1 MKKEPIRQ
9 CVGCGE
15 ARPKAA
21 LVRIVKAPDATV
33 FLDRSGKANGR
44 GAYICHNSECYKK
57 AIKNRRFEKAFSMA
71 IPEEVSAQIIKE
83 IEENEQ

>member
-15 ARPKAA
+15 AKPKAA
-21 LVRIVKAPDATV
+21 LLRIVKAPDGSV

-57 AIKNRRFEKAFSMA
+57 AVKNHRFEKAFSLA
-71 IPEEVSAQIIKE
+71 VPETVSIQIIKE
-83 IEENEQ
+83 IEADEQ

>member
-15 ARPKAA
+15 AKPKAA

-44 GAYICHNSECYKK
+44 GAYICKSTACLKK
-57 AIKNRRFEKAFSMA
+57 ARLKKRLESSLECE
-71 IPEEVSAQIIKE
+71 IPDEVYALMEEE
-83 IEENEQ
+83 LLRDRE